1 MPTSFSLKTMCRYL
15 LQSVRPAA
23 HVPGIVAAGILL
35 AGCSGYCN
43 LLPTA
48 LGGMDNQLS
57 PRDQPRVRVAPAITK
72 AALNPQPP
80 KSRVQTR
87 AKAALA
93 SSEVGCDIDTECHA
107 RLKTLL
113 DDSQRAWILMPPSP
127 SEHATGTRLYA
138 YHALRSKLSCD
149 ELALSLR
156 EIHATTR
163 KIRGKVPAVASG
175 QIPRVREIS
184 TRVETA
190 LRAEYAGRC
199 GTN

>member
-1 MPTSFSLKTMCRYL
+1 MPTSLSLKTMCRYL
-15 LQSVRPAA
+15 SQFVRPAA

-35 AGCSGYCN
+35 AGCTGYCDQ
-43 LLPTA
+43 LLSTG
-48 LGGMDNQLS
+48 LGGMVSL
-57 PRDQPRVRVAPAITK
+57 RDQPAVRVTPPITK
-72 AALNPQPP
+72 AVLNPQPP
-80 KSRVQTR
+80 KSRMQTR

-93 SSEVGCDIDTECHA
+93 SSAAGCDIDSKCLA

-113 DDSQRAWILMPPSP
+113 DDPQRAWILIPPSP

-138 YHALRSKLSCD
+138 YHALRTKLSCD
-149 ELALSLR
+149 ELELSLR

-163 KIRGKVPAVASG
+163 KIRGKGPAVASG